1 MDPKQFEI
9 RCREVADSGHPR
21 PCGRCDRTI
30 TSNPVRSYKRG
41 QVVFPGWVDHCSVC
55 DLWRDGEHSGT
66 TLWLLRQEVTRS
78 LRQRRALDSNR
89 RLPKEPQSPTIETAP
104 TWPESG
110 SELQPVVL
118 QDDHECL
125 IVEYKRL

>member
-1 MDPKQFEI
+1 MDPKLFEI
-9 RCREVADSGHPR
+9 RCQQVADTGHER
-21 PCGRCDRTI
+21 PCGRCDKNI

-41 QVVFPGWVDHCSVC
+41 QVVATHWVDHCSVC
-55 DLWRDGEHSGT
+55 DLWRDGEHSAPS
-66 TLWLLRQEVTRS
+66 LWDLRQVVTRS

-89 RLPKEPQSPTIETAP
+89 RLLKEPQSPTTETAP
-104 TWPESG
+104 TWLESE